1 MQAAALIMATG
12 SLAATAVLFIII
24 SSSLLVCGRAQTVSV
39 IRIAP
44 QQYEA
49 VEGQHDEA
57 IVTSV
62 LKNDVNETGYVYT
75 RTFLL
80 LILFLSSSAGHCW
93 KCVAILVL
101 QTMRWRMQQVIL
113 RDC

>member
-1 MQAAALIMATG
+1 MATG
-12 SLAATAVLFIII
+12 SLAAAVLLFCT
-24 SSSLLVCGRAQTVSV
+24 SLLVCGRAQTISV
-39 IRIAP
+39 LRIAP

-57 IVTSV
+57 IATSV

-75 RTFLL
+75 NVVSVSLV
-80 LILFLSSSAGHCW
+80 LFLSSSAGHCW

-101 QTMRWRMQQVIL
+101 QTMRWRMQQVML

>member
-1 MQAAALIMATG
+1 ML
-12 SLAATAVLFIII
+12 
-24 SSSLLVCGRAQTVSV
+24 
-39 IRIAP
+39 RIAP

-75 RTFLL
+75 NSVSLV
-80 LILFLSSSAGHCW
+80 LFLSSSAGQCW
-93 KCVAILVL
+93 KCAAILVL
-101 QTMRWRMQQVIL
+101 QTMRWRMQQVML

>member
-1 MQAAALIMATG
+1 ML
-12 SLAATAVLFIII
+12 
-24 SSSLLVCGRAQTVSV
+24 
-39 IRIAP
+39 RIAP

-75 RTFLL
+75 NSVSQVPYFCHHHLGNAR
-80 LILFLSSSAGHCW
+80 SARQ
-93 KCVAILVL
+93 L
-101 QTMRWRMQQVIL
+101 
-113 RDC
+113 